1 VAAVCR
7 RSTARRLEGR
17 LLKAAAIDAMPLPT
31 AERYESQAGGYW
43 EFFYKR
49 NGTAF
54 FRDR

>member
-1 VAAVCR
+1 MAAVCR